1 MHPMLDALK
10 VSAPP
15 AAVLRQDYRE
25 PDWLVPEIALEFDL
39 AADRTVVRATLSVE
53 RNGQHDAPLRLDGE
67 DLALV
72 GVRVDGRPV
81 EHRYADGVL
90 TISLSG
96 DKATVETDRK
106 STRLNSSH

>member
-53 RNGQHDAPLRLDGE
+53 CNGPHDAPLRPDGE
-67 DLALV
+67 DLARV
-72 GVRVDGRPV
+72 GVRGEGRPG
-81 EHRYADGVL
+81 EHSHSGGVR
-90 TISLSG
+90 TICVAGSQG
-96 DKATVETDRK
+96 P
-106 STRLNSSH
+106 